1 MFKFANILKNNL
13 LNNDISDFG
22 KILRENWLIK
32 RELSEHITNGG
43 IDDIYDSA
51 LKSGAEGGK
60 LLGAGGGGFLL
71 FYCKEENQDK
81 LRNRLKI
88 LREYNFNFESN
99 GTSVILIDNNN
110 EKNK

>member
-1 MFKFANILKNNL
+1 
-13 LNNDISDFG
+13 
-22 KILRENWLIK
+22 
-32 RELSEHITNGG
+32 
-43 IDDIYDSA
+43 

-71 FYCKEENQDK
+71 FYCKEENQDN
-81 LRNRLKI
+81 LRKKFKNL
-88 LREYNFNFESN
+88 LEYNFNFETN